1 MHEDINITRVQA
13 TEESAQRISNFLEN
27 NFWPEH
33 SLDGITSPKINRE
46 KGENHIRYYLK
57 NGAVFNS
64 YHKGKIVG
72 TVAVGPY
79 DLWWSNQ
86 PALGDG
92 WFYVLPE
99 YRGKFNGNMPLSA
112 KLVQYAVSYA
122 NEVGLPLL
130 MGVFNAESASKLDSF
145 FGENGF
151 IKVGGIFMKGN
162 FIEEAPNV
170 SK

>member
-1 MHEDINITRVQA
+1 M
-13 TEESAQRISNFLEN
+13 
-27 NFWPEH
+27 
-33 SLDGITSPKINRE
+33 
-46 KGENHIRYYLK
+46 
-57 NGAVFNS
+57 
-64 YHKGKIVG
+64 
-72 TVAVGPY
+72 
-79 DLWWSNQ
+79 
-86 PALGDG
+86 
-92 WFYVLPE
+92 
-99 YRGKFNGNMPLSA
+99 
-112 KLVQYAVSYA
+112 VQYAVSYA